1 MGDREEVKPL
11 FVLKF
16 SFQNFNKIY
25 FRIYFL
31 KTFKATISTL
41 IYNPSYVTIY
51 ISTEAPFPSER
62 LQQMMRGQNDGSITD
77 RILTESCDYLEAFLL
92 LLDNRIQLIIDK
104 VKLESKQGSANL

>member
-1 MGDREEVKPL
+1 MVRGRK
-11 FVLKF
+11 
-16 SFQNFNKIY
+16 
-25 FRIYFL
+25 YFL

-41 IYNPSYVTIY
+41 ISNPSYVTIY